1 MYSSFGSFYIPVII
15 LVAVYAKIYSI
26 TIQHNRNRLRETE
39 RLDKTL
45 KLGLNK
51 GGMMREF
58 FLAAAFDDIP
68 ALKGEIGMRMSS
80 LKPIS
85 HDACGQQQ

>member
-1 MYSSFGSFYIPVII
+1 MKFRGENECFLSDEKGYVMYSSFGSFYIPVII

-58 FLAAAFDDIP
+58 FCF
-68 ALKGEIGMRMSS
+68 
-80 LKPIS
+80 
-85 HDACGQQQ
+85 